1 MALRDSVEKEVFQD
15 LMAYQV
21 DTVLEEPRESRAR
34 WVLLDPLSMFH
45 TTFQEKVQEVNQ
57 AFRVLLDYT
66 ENQESREIVG
76 CLVFLDSLMEM
87 RISQVYLEKWDQ
99 KVKKVN

>member
-1 MALRDSVEKEVFQD
+1 MALQDSLEKEVFQD

-21 DTVLEEPRESRAR
+21 DTVLEVPRESRAR
-34 WVLLDPLSMFH
+34 WVLLDHLSIFR

-57 AFRVLLDYT
+57 AFQVLLDYR
-66 ENQESREIVG
+66 ENRESKEIVG

-87 RISQVYLEKWDQ
+87 GISQAYLEKWDQ